1 MKHNIG
7 ISGIRVKSNSL
18 LLALF
23 LLLVWCVQIVPGLGN
38 AYAQYVYP
46 AIARVLSSFSRLV
59 PFAIGDLFIALSI
72 AGLLLY
78 PVYARHIRKQ
88 RWKSIL
94 LADAKYLLWVYVW
107 FYLAWGLNYSQKN
120 FYERTHIPYIAY
132 TPENFQKFVDSYIK
146 NLNGSYTDITSI
158 DETLA
163 CHESVRAYNQISD
176 SLGVHR
182 PFHQSPRVKTMLFTP
197 LISMVGVTGS
207 MGPFFCEFTLNGDLL
222 PSQYP
227 ATYAHELAHLLGI
240 TSEAEANFYAY
251 QVCTRSQVKEIRF
264 SGYFSILPHVL
275 GNARVGVT
283 GSMGPFFCEFTL
295 NGDLLP
301 SQYPATYAHEL
312 AHLLG
317 ITSEAEANFYAY
329 QVCTRSQVKEIRFSG
344 YFSILP
350 HVLGNA
356 RRLMNEEEYAQLLQR
371 IRPEIIGLA
380 QTNSEYWMKK
390 YNPVIGSIQDRI
402 YDLYLKGNKI
412 ESGRKNYSEV
422 VGLLISYEEWKKNRI
437 FAPVINQQ

>member
-1 MKHNIG
+1 MMKRKLI
-7 ISGIRVKSNSL
+7 IRYIL
-18 LLALF
+18 LGVL
-23 LLLVWCVQIVPGLGN
+23 LLLVWMTQSIPALGN
-38 AYAQYVYP
+38 LYSQTVYP
-46 AIARVLSSFSRLV
+46 VISRVLSFFSNLF
-59 PFAIGDLFIALSI
+59 PFAIGDLFIFLSI
-72 AGLLLY
+72 AGVIVY
-78 PVYARHIRKQ
+78 PFYARLRKKLP
-88 RWKSIL
+88 WKKIL
-94 LADAKYLLWVYVW
+94 LRDGEYLLWIYVW

-120 FYERTHIPYIAY
+120 FYQRTEIPYTAY
-132 TPENFQKFVDSYIK
+132 TPEIFQEFVDDYITQ
-146 NLNGSYTDITSI
+146 LNRSYTPVNSI
-158 DETLA
+158 NQDLIREET
-163 CHESVRAYNQISD
+163 VRIYHQLSD

-182 PFHQSPRVKTMLFTP
+182 PPHEHPRVKTMLFTP
-197 LISMVGVTGS
+197 FISM
-207 MGPFFCEFTLNGDLL
+207 
-222 PSQYP
+222 
-227 ATYAHELAHLLGI
+227 
-240 TSEAEANFYAY
+240 
-251 QVCTRSQVKEIRF
+251 
-264 SGYFSILPHVL
+264 
-275 GNARVGVT
+275 VGVT